1 MKAANQSNNMGKAP
15 LTIGDPLDRLNPILE
30 ANRAG
35 LITQY
40 QGALRETLFTNRS
53 EVRPTM
59 LGRIAG
65 DEADK
70 LLAFLQHPLPA
81 AAIERGEYLCS
92 LGLSEQAI
100 LRLGQVTRR
109 FFLDHLESHL
119 AVPSLEI
126 SDLYHESILRGF
138 LQRHEQIILSE
149 QERIRSAL
157 QRTLNRYTIQMEVA
171 AGVAAATTS
180 ILDLDRLLASAVE
193 LIHDRFELYYV
204 GIFLVDARGEWAIL
218 RAGTG
223 EAGRKMLPQGHKLA
237 VDGNSMIGW
246 CLQHGEPR
254 IALDTAKET
263 VHFKNPWLPDTRSE
277 GAIPLSVRGRMI
289 GALTLQSSR
298 VNAFAD
304 QDAAVFRILADQL
317 ANAIENARLFAE
329 LRGSEEK
336 YRTILENIE
345 EGYYEL
351 DRAGRYIFIND
362 SFGFILGY
370 TKPELLGMHY
380 EQLIARDFR
389 EEVSQMFEIV
399 YQTGRTA
406 KGIEYQVMR
415 KDGASL
421 YIEISAS
428 LVRGAAGQAIGIR
441 GVMRDVTVRKQ
452 AEQFLIERKAL
463 ERSNRELEQFAY
475 IASHDLQEPLHKIQ
489 SFGERLKTKFS
500 LGLGDE
506 GRDYLDRMLNA
517 GNRMQ
522 TLIDNLLTLS
532 RVTMKAEPLT
542 TVDLSR
548 VAQEVLSDLEA
559 QIEQTHARV
568 EVDPLPTIE
577 ADPLQMRQLLQNL
590 ISNAVKFHQPQ
601 QAPVVKVFSRSS
613 SQQRFAPGVGA
624 QAGAGAQAMVDI
636 IVQDNGLGFDE
647 KYLDQL
653 FQPFQRLHGR
663 SEYAGTG
670 VGLAICYRVVSR
682 HGGRITAKST
692 PGQGATFIATLP
704 LQHAEELRAK

>member
-1 MKAANQSNNMGKAP
+1 MMGNINPPTADDLSEHLQRQLAA
-15 LTIGDPLDRLNPILE
+15 DRTDLV
-30 ANRAG
+30 
-35 LITQY
+35 TQY
-40 QGALRETLFTNRS
+40 RRALRATLFISRS
-53 EVRPTM
+53 ELRPTM
-59 LGRIAG
+59 LGRIAD
-65 DEADK
+65 DEADN
-70 LLAFLQHPLPA
+70 LLSFLQHPLPA
-81 AAIERGEYLCS
+81 TAIEHGQHLCS
-92 LGLSEQAI
+92 LGLNEQAI
-100 LRLGQVTRR
+100 LLLGQATRY
-109 FFLDHLESHL
+109 FFLSHLEDRSAL
-119 AVPSLEI
+119 PTLEI
-126 SDLYHESILRGF
+126 SDLYHGSVLQGF
-138 LQRHEQIILSE
+138 LRRREKVILNE

-180 ILDLDRLLASAVE
+180 ILDLDQLLATAVK
-193 LIHDRFELYYV
+193 LIHDRFELYYA
-204 GIFLVDARGEWAIL
+204 GIFLIDAGGEWAVL

-223 EAGRKMLPQGHKLA
+223 EAGREMLQQGHKLA
-237 VDGNSMIGW
+237 VGGNSMIGW
-246 CLQHGEPR
+246 CLQHGKPR
-254 IALDTAKET
+254 IALDTDKET
-263 VHFKNPWLPDTRSE
+263 IRFKNPGLPDTRSE
-277 GAIPLSVRGRMI
+277 GAIPLLARGQTI
-289 GALTLQSSR
+289 GAITVQNSR
-298 VNAFAD
+298 VNAFTD
-304 QDAAVFRILADQL
+304 QDAAAFRILADQL

-345 EGYYEL
+345 EGYYEI
-351 DRAGRYIFIND
+351 DRAGRYLFTND

-370 TKPELLGMHY
+370 TKPELLEMHY

-389 EEVSQMFEIV
+389 KEVSQTFEIV

-406 KGIEYQVMR
+406 KGIEYQVVR
-415 KDGASL
+415 KNGVNL
-421 YIEISAS
+421 YVETSAS
-428 LVRGAAGQAIGIR
+428 LVRGAAGQAIGLR
-441 GVMRDVTVRKQ
+441 GVMRDVTIRKQ

-475 IASHDLQEPLHKIQ
+475 VASHDLQEPLHKIQ
-489 SFGERLKTKFS
+489 AFGERLKTKFS

-506 GRDYLDRMLNA
+506 GRDFLDRMLNA

-532 RVTMKAEPLT
+532 RVTMKAEPFT
-542 TVDLSR
+542 AVDLSR

-559 QIEQTHARV
+559 QIEQTRARV

-613 SQQRFAPGVGA
+613 PPQRVVT
-624 QAGAGAQAMVDI
+624 GAGAQAMVDI

-670 VGLAICYRVVSR
+670 VGLAICYRVVGR

-704 LQHAEELRAK
+704 VQYTEELRAK